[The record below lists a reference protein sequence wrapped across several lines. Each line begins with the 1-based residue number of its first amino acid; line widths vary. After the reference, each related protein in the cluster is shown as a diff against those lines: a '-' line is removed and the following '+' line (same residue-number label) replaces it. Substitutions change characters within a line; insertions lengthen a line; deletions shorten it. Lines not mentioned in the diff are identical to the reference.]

1 MSQTNSHDL
10 AALETAIN
18 DALDRRAG
26 SGAAGQT
33 ADGPAE
39 AVVRAELRWAVWC
52 IESLRELRV
61 LVDLT
66 DARGLNETPQGYRT
80 QATSMGHIMWA
91 ATTAMG
97 ALDRAAAGFGAIHF
111 GVREDGRVH
120 DLGELI
126 RRRGNLPRQHAVGDW
141 LDAVQRDPAYSDLL
155 GLLRHPLVH
164 RTTPMALFARAG
176 GQPIDWRDR
185 PAHQDAPA
193 FYLPDRDLRVDLKYR
208 RSVSVVELLDEVTPS
223 VHLHVENAIELI
235 VSGDAF

>member
-141 LDAVQRDPAYSDLL
+141 LDAVQRDPAYSDLWAFSDIHWSIEQ
-155 GLLRHPLVH
+155 HPWLCSLV
-164 RTTPMALFARAG
+164 RVGNRSTG
-176 GQPIDWRDR
+176 EIGQLTKT
-185 PAHQDAPA
+185 
-193 FYLPDRDLRVDLKYR
+193 LP
-208 RSVSVVELLDEVTPS
+208 PS
-223 VHLHVENAIELI
+223 TFRIAT
-235 VSGDAF
+235 SGST